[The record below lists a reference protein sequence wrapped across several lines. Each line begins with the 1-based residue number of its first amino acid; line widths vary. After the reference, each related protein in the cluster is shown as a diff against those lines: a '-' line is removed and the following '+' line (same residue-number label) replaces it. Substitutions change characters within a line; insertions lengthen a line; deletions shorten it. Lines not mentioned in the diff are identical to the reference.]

1 MELGTTTDYIFYQ
14 LIQRLGSL
22 CHKIIIIIII
32 IITAETLIILLLL
45 VGSRKH
51 WNQDKGTS
59 TKTAEGDQENPTSG
73 CGGRHSSK
81 FPIDNDDADNNNNI
95 NNNNNN

>member
-1 MELGTTTDYIFYQ
+1 MELGTTTDYIFYW
-14 LIQRLGSL
+14 LIQRSGSL
-22 CHKIIIIIII
+22 CHKKII

-45 VGSRKH
+45 VGSGKH

-81 FPIDNDDADNNNNI
+81 
-95 NNNNNN
+95 

>member
-32 IITAETLIILLLL
+32 IIIITAETLIILLLL
-45 VGSRKH
+45 VGSGKH

-81 FPIDNDDADNNNNI
+81 
-95 NNNNNN
+95 

>member
-1 MELGTTTDYIFYQ
+1 MELGTTTDYLFYW
-14 LIQRLGSL
+14 LIQRSDSL
-22 CHKIIIIIII
+22 CHKKTI

-59 TKTAEGDQENPTSG
+59 TKTAEGDQENPTGG

-81 FPIDNDDADNNNNI
+81 FPIDTDDADDNNNI
-95 NNNNNN
+95 DINNN